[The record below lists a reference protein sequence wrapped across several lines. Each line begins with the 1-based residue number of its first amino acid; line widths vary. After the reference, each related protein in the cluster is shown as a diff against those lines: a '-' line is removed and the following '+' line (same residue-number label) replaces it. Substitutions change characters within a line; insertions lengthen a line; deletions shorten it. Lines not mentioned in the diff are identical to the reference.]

1 MELNY
6 LKLYFSLT
14 LAGLTIWGVDEAVD
28 LYKIKLVAD
37 AASSAMKQSRLEA
50 KSASIRAQTQA
61 LKEKNRNQII
71 SRQNAQRE
79 AVIRN
84 AQRTNNEICSFW
96 RGEYNS
102 SRTETNKVMMD
113 GACERASNPPDM
125 STKTLNLKG
134 NN

>member
-37 AASSAMKQSRLEA
+37 AASSAMKQSSLEA
-50 KSASIRAQTQA
+50 KSAAIRAQTQA
-61 LKEKNRNQII
+61 LKDKNRNQII

-102 SRTETNKVMMD
+102 SRKI
-113 GACERASNPPDM
+113 GRAHV
-125 STKTLNLKG
+125 
-134 NN
+134 

>member
-14 LAGLTIWGVDEAVD
+14 FAGLTIWGVDEAVD
-28 LYKIKLVAD
+28 LYKLKLVTD
-37 AASSAMKQSRLEA
+37 AANSAIKQSQFEA
-50 KSASIRAQTQA
+50 KSAAIKAQTEA
-61 LKEKNRNQII
+61 LKQKNRNQII

-79 AVIRN
+79 ATIRN

-96 RGEYNS
+96 RGQYNS
-102 SRTETNKVMMD
+102 SNTDRNKLMME
-113 GACERASNPPDM
+113 GACERASKPPSM
-125 STKTLNLKG
+125 STTTINLKG